1 MAYVVR
7 VARNGAITIP
17 AEIRAKYGIED
28 GSYLGIEETGKD
40 IKLVKVRI
48 EKENFM
54 KVAEEMAKFADGKG
68 ITKKDVIKASKRAG
82 KKTYA
87 EEFGS

>member
-1 MAYVVR
+1 MTYVVK

-17 AEIRAKYGIED
+17 AEIREKYGIED
-28 GSYLGIEETGKD
+28 GSYLGIEETGKN
-40 IKLVKVRI
+40 IKLVKMRI
-48 EKENFM
+48 ERESFV
-54 KVAEEMAKFADGKG
+54 KVAEEMAKFADEKG
-68 ITKKDVIKASKRAG
+68 ITQKDVVRASKRAG

>member
-1 MAYVVR
+1 MTHVVK
-7 VARNGAITIP
+7 VARHGAITIP
-17 AEIRAKYGIED
+17 AEIRKKHKIED

-48 EKENFM
+48 EKESFM
-54 KVAEEMAKFADGKG
+54 KATEEMAKIADEKG

-82 KKTYA
+82 KEIYA
-87 EEFGS
+87 EEFGN